1 MPALLSA
8 SASFSTLLVLAA
20 AYSEYGSPREYGRAD
35 HAAVSQHGGGYRKGA
50 ATRVPQCAVLDP
62 VASTTWESQGE
73 AHFFY
78 RFVVSPWRPFQLI
91 QIDFHKPGPQFAIEH
106 LDFVRVTGAGVYGKT
121 PFSLTVELGPVPAD
135 PDGAFL
141 IEGRARRLYSMF
153 CRLYPHFPKTWRV
166 SFAPAVRVGGRHAH
180 RGDSSSSQR
189 D

>member
-35 HAAVSQHGGGYRKGA
+35 HAAASQHGGGYRKGA

-91 QIDFHKPGPQFAIEH
+91 QIDFHRPGPQFAIEH

-135 PDGAFL
+135 PEAAPGAAKASSAKT
-141 IEGRARRLYSMF
+141 AR
-153 CRLYPHFPKTWRV
+153 W
-166 SFAPAVRVGGRHAH
+166 
-180 RGDSSSSQR
+180 
-189 D
+189 